1 MKEYCN
7 EGTVMQLEST
17 NCTIINKGTIMHV
30 DGCNNLIENY
40 GTIMGG
46 NGNVQP
52 QVKQKIVYRERVVY
66 RDRPTD
72 ESKSDVVNKLKLQI
86 QQLVRHIKE
95 SENAKYLHR
104 LENMVN
110 FYENRC
116 AQLNNELKCLK
127 EELENTSRLRLLEQ
141 IEELKETLKRS
152 ENRERVSRNQ
162 QYDKGYQAGVVDGSN
177 KKKEVFD
184 WGVKPSKEE
193 AAALLSQLK
202 IWLDCEDY
210 GETPSP

>member
-46 NGNVQP
+46 NGNTQP

-95 SENAKYLHR
+95 SENAKYLHQ

-116 AQLNNELKCLK
+116 AQLKNELKCLK

-202 IWLDCEDY
+202 IWLDCED
-210 GETPSP
+210 